1 MQVPTKNVFK
11 DCQCRFEVCVCGVR
25 LWLINYTLVA
35 SSSRNVQ
42 AGTVQQTAVPSMSVI
57 NELFTFDLMNTL
69 KLSMN

>member
-1 MQVPTKNVFK
+1 MLL
-11 DCQCRFEVCVCGVR
+11 RSVCVCGVR

-69 KLSMN
+69 KLSSDELKQSLARVGS